1 MIQNNNVLGAFPWYD
16 KISEQNHRRSYAYGD
31 VYPLT
36 TKKDSLLPFQI
47 MRAHSTNPITSCKMY
62 TLNGVFEMDI
72 LQGLLDGG
80 MVIKQFPALGYDI
93 IVYPGLFPM
102 ANRMRDGLYYCEMS
116 DGINTFYSEVFNVTH
131 DTSAFL
137 KVTWRDVEDLVFD
150 AGQIIYKEPTY
161 RNAVFLKTELGKPDY
176 TFDEEGEQRDGY
188 FFPEKQISEKTY
200 KCTFLAP
207 EFLCDAMRLVRL
219 SDIIIIYDRYGREYR
234 CDTFLITPKW
244 ETQGNLAS
252 VEMEFQTN
260 TVVKKT
266 GKGFSVVSGGDFNN
280 DFNNDFNIN

>member
-16 KISEQNHRRSYAYGD
+16 KLSEQNHRRSYSYND

-47 MRAHSTNPITSCKMY
+47 MRAHITNAITSCKMY
-62 TLNGVFEMDI
+62 TVTGVFEMDI

-80 MVIKQFPALGYDI
+80 LVIKQFPALGYDV

-102 ANRMRDGLYYCEMS
+102 ANGMRDGQYYCEMS
-116 DGINTFYSEVFNVTH
+116 DGVNTFYSEVFTVVH

-137 KVTWRDVEDLVFD
+137 KVTWRDVENLVFD
-150 AGQIIYKEPTY
+150 AGQIIYKEPSY

-219 SDIIIIYDRYGREYR
+219 SDIIVIYDRYGREYR

-266 GKGFSVVSGGDFNN
+266 GRGITGVSGGDFNN
-280 DFNNDFNIN
+280 DFNNDFNI